1 MAADAAVSGPVTA
14 TAPVTREVVSFT
26 SGGEHID
33 AWFYPGEGAGPARRP
48 CIVIGHGFAAVKEA
62 RLDAF
67 AERFA
72 AAGFAC
78 LVFDYRHFGGSGG
91 MPRQVIDIGEQR
103 QDWAAALRYARSLDS
118 VDTERVGIWGTSF
131 GGGLALE
138 VAAKDAGV
146 RAAVLQVPL
155 VDTLAA
161 GRYEG
166 VGHTARMVL
175 YGVRDLLHGLLRR
188 EPYLVP
194 VVGPP
199 GSNAFMVTPEAE
211 PGYFSIVRSAPS
223 WRNEIAPRVI
233 LQMGWFR
240 PARYASRVRCP
251 VLFIV
256 GERDTVTPPDAT
268 LAAAAK
274 VRDVR
279 VLKLP
284 VGHFDAYLGE
294 PFEQAVAAQTDFF
307 IEKLAPAS

>member
-1 MAADAAVSGPVTA
+1 VRART
-14 TAPVTREVVSFT
+14 SFWRRRA
-26 SGGEHID
+26 ID
-33 AWFYPGEGAGPARRP
+33 AWFYPGESAAARP

-103 QDWAAALRYARSLDS
+103 RTGQRARYARSLDR
-118 VDTERVGIWGTSF
+118 VDTERIGIWGTSF

-155 VDTLAA
+155 VDSLAA

-166 VGHTARMVL
+166 IGHTARIVL
-175 YGVRDLLHGLLRR
+175 YGIRDLLHGLLRR

-223 WRNEIAPRVI
+223 WRNEVAPRVI
-233 LQMGWFR
+233 FR
-240 PARYASRVRCP
+240 WGGSAWRATPARALPRAVHRRERTPSRRRMP
-251 VLFIV
+251 
-256 GERDTVTPPDAT
+256 RWP
-268 LAAAAK
+268 AAK

-284 VGHFDAYLGE
+284 VG
-294 PFEQAVAAQTDFF
+294 TSTRTW
-307 IEKLAPAS
+307 ASRSA